1 MTCLIIIF
9 HVLLFQIYFL
19 GVVMMLNMKG
29 GETERERQ
37 LETLCC
43 LYSCTYFFNR
53 CKKYIFRQRIAE
65 SNQEELMF
73 DLLEQ
78 IQLSWT
84 VFFPLE
90 YILLIAP
97 FIKPAGISLVQ
108 ITGLTLNQSVCYD
121 YSNRAAADRA
131 VAARAV
137 APTDRSHM

>member
-1 MTCLIIIF
+1 
-9 HVLLFQIYFL
+9 
-19 GVVMMLNMKG
+19 
-29 GETERERQ
+29 
-37 LETLCC
+37 
-43 LYSCTYFFNR
+43 
-53 CKKYIFRQRIAE
+53 
-65 SNQEELMF
+65 MF

-121 YSNRAAADRA
+121 YSNRAAAARAAADRAVASRA
-131 VAARAV
+131 VAARAAAARAAAARAV
-137 APTDRSHM
+137 ALTDRSHM